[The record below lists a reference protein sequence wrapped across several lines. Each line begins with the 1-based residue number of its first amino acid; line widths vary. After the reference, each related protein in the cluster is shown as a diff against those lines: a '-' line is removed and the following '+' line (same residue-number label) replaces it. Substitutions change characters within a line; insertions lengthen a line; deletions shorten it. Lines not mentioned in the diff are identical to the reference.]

1 MIATPSRTLR
11 ATALSAAALAVLGLA
26 TAADAH
32 QRRARHTHPV
42 AAPMGVKIMANLNGA
57 SEVPG
62 PGDSDGMGHFMGTLT
77 PGSGRLCYTLT
88 SSMIGTRTMAHIHT
102 GAAGVAGPPV
112 VTLMAN
118 APAQTCTTIT
128 RVLAQNIVSNPDQY
142 YVNIHTADFPNGAVR
157 GQTMKHGAMMMHEG
171 MKMR

>member
-1 MIATPSRTLR
+1 MLKTASPRLRTI
-11 ATALSAAALAVLGLA
+11 ALSAAALAVLGLA
-26 TAADAH
+26 TTVDAH
-32 QRRARHTHPV
+32 QRRTRHTHAV
-42 AAPMGVKIMANLNGA
+42 PMGVKVMATLNGA

-62 PGDSDGMGHFMGTLT
+62 PGDGDGMGHFMATIT
-77 PGSGRLCYTLT
+77 PGTGRLCYTLT

-118 APAQTCTTIT
+118 APTQTCMTIA
-128 RVLAQNIVSNPDQY
+128 RALAQSIVNKPGDF
-142 YVNIHTADFPNGAVR
+142 YVNIHTADFPKGAVR
-157 GQTMKHGAMMMHEG
+157 GQTMKHGDMMHDG